1 MTQHRILFPIDLD
14 HDSSWKPVL
23 PVAVELARAREATLH
38 VMTVVPKLK
47 RTPGL
52 PSGAD
57 FGENVPS
64 IEEYNRTMR
73 EAMEQELGRFIADE
87 VPDDVTVEKVVGVG
101 SVYRQILQVAE
112 DTDANLIVMS
122 GYRPSLQSFL
132 LGTNAERVTRHA
144 GCSVYIVRP

>member
-1 MTQHRILFPIDLD
+1 MAQHNILFPIDLN
-14 HDSSWKPVL
+14 HESSWKPVL
-23 PVAVELARAREATLH
+23 PVAVELARSRDASLH

-47 RTPGL
+47 GTPGL

-64 IEEYNRTMR
+64 LEEYNRRMQ
-73 EAMEQELGRFIADE
+73 EAMEQELARFVQEE
-87 VPDDVTVEKVVGVG
+87 VPDDIRVEKVVGVG
-101 SVYRQILQVAE
+101 SVYRQILQVSE
-112 DTDANLIVMS
+112 DIDANLIVMS

-132 LGTNAERVTRHA
+132 LGTNAERVARHA